1 MFTLGAVTVW
11 PWLKFT
17 FHRAQGNKTTTVG
30 PSTFRSIQIQSQIL
44 DQIPIFHGRPMGTK
58 SGQFQSI
65 SIKNEESVDYSS
77 HNSWISTELREK
89 FSDKH
94 FRLAKC
100 SGCCDFFLPILER
113 PVVVAVLLLVLYD
126 LPSVFEGDRLIIWIF
141 WWRHSPIKRHR
152 HRHSFIAVCILFST
166 TSWANHDKCATS
178 YFYFLFIYYIF
189 FNIWIVTKWKY
200 KGLRYSN
207 KCLHFENSIR
217 KASISLLIITC
228 PIWPRSPLA
237 Y

>member
-1 MFTLGAVTVW
+1 M
-11 PWLKFT
+11 
-17 FHRAQGNKTTTVG
+17 RN
-30 PSTFRSIQIQSQIL
+30 
-44 DQIPIFHGRPMGTK
+44 
-58 SGQFQSI
+58 QSI
-65 SIKNEESVDYSS
+65 TPAIIVGYQPNWEKSFQISIFDWQNVPDAA
-77 HNSWISTELREK
+77 I
-89 FSDKH
+89 
-94 FRLAKC
+94 
-100 SGCCDFFLPILER
+100 FFLPILER

-126 LPSVFEGDRLIIWIF
+126 PPSVFEGDRLIIWIF
-141 WWRHSPIKRHR
+141 WWRHSPVKRDR

-217 KASISLLIITC
+217 IASISLLIITC